1 MILPLSMVIVPE
13 ILPAF
18 APMPAPYVARPDKG
32 SAYRFLL
39 PSGCYPPYI
48 NQRLGGI
55 GIITCRKA
63 VFISERQRVALALK
77 GDNRST
83 FSSDF
88 HVLNRKV
95 QIIILAGKAKAI
107 IGIARCVRRIAY
119 NPYVVCVVCN

>member
-1 MILPLSMVIVPE
+1 
-13 ILPAF
+13 
-18 APMPAPYVARPDKG
+18 MPAPYVAAQIKVQRTA
-32 SAYRFLL
+32 SFYRQAAILR
-39 PSGCYPPYI
+39 YI

-119 NPYVVCVVCN
+119 KPLRCVRCL